1 MLDKAGMIASI
12 TCAIHCM
19 IMPLVITLL
28 PIFGLSLFAT
38 EEFEWILL
46 MISAMLGITSLCFGF
61 RKHKSYK
68 AFSFLGIGLTF
79 LVIGR
84 LAHEHVSH
92 FRTLAFDIYLLFL
105 VAGAILVALS
115 HWLNNK
121 LCKSCPPCHSS
132 GCEH

>member
-1 MLDKAGMIASI
+1 MLDKAGMVASI
-12 TCAIHCM
+12 TCALHCM

-61 RKHKSYK
+61 RKHKSFK

-92 FRTLAFDIYLLFL
+92 FRVFTFDIYLLFL

-121 LCKSCPPCHSS
+121 LCKSCLPCHSS

>member
-19 IMPLVITLL
+19 IMPLIITLL

-46 MISAMLGITSLCFGF
+46 MISAMLGVTSLCFGF
-61 RKHKSYK
+61 RKHKSFK

-84 LAHEHVSH
+84 LAHEHISNFKV
-92 FRTLAFDIYLLFL
+92 LQFDIYLLFL
-105 VAGAILVALS
+105 VIGAILVAIS

-121 LCKSCPPCHSS
+121 LCNSCPPCHSS

>member
-1 MLDKAGMIASI
+1 
-12 TCAIHCM
+12 M

-61 RKHKSYK
+61 RKHKSFK

-92 FRTLAFDIYLLFL
+92 FRVFTFDIYLLFL

-121 LCKSCPPCHSS
+121 LCKSCLPCHSS

>member
-19 IMPLVITLL
+19 IMPLVITLV

-46 MISAMLGITSLCFGF
+46 MISAMLGVASLCFGF
-61 RKHKSYK
+61 RKHKSFK

-84 LAHEHVSH
+84 LAHEHINN
-92 FRTLAFDIYLLFL
+92 FRVFEFDIYLLFL
-105 VAGAILVALS
+105 VVGAIMVAFS

-121 LCKSCPPCHSS
+121 LCNSCPPCHSS

>member
-19 IMPLVITLL
+19 IMPLIVTLL

-38 EEFEWILL
+38 EEFEWMLL
-46 MISAMLGITSLCFGF
+46 MVSAMLGVTSLCFGF
-61 RKHKSYK
+61 KKHKSFR

-92 FRTLAFDIYLLFL
+92 FRVFTFDIYLLFL

-121 LCKSCPPCHSS
+121 LCKSCLPCHSS

>member
-19 IMPLVITLL
+19 IMPLVVTLL

-38 EEFEWILL
+38 EEFEWMLL
-46 MISAMLGITSLCFGF
+46 MVSAMLGVTSLCFGF
-61 RKHKSYK
+61 RKHKSFR

-92 FRTLAFDIYLLFL
+92 FRVFTFDIYLLFL

-121 LCKSCPPCHSS
+121 LCKSCLPCHSS

>member
-61 RKHKSYK
+61 RKHKSFK

-92 FRTLAFDIYLLFL
+92 FRVFTFDIYLLFL

-121 LCKSCPPCHSS
+121 LCNACPPCHSS